1 MAINASTNLI
11 AVQTT
16 NAIKLIDPKTSSIL
30 QTIESDIKTICFSNQ
45 SILIF
50 SSKNMLSCFDYQ
62 GLELWKQH
70 IGGESS
76 IVFAFEYH
84 SIYGIIYANKD
95 FRIYTQIQEL
105 KSTLDFVA
113 KEINKVYH
121 YQQYLLVV
129 DDLQNNVN
137 LFLLDDIVLLKTKP
151 FKVFT
156 GNNSAIN
163 DFVFKNVLATIS
175 KDKELIIFDVA
186 TTQIIFQTQLD
197 SEPLALDIDLDY
209 AYVGCV
215 NKNIYQIKYNQQSIN
230 YTIQPTTQINKRK
243 LLIGHLSEIKSV
255 KLFFEDG
262 HNFITSNSDDG
273 QIFIWQVDGNQTT
286 LSRKIVTLQ
295 AQKVYVV
302 KRPQEHQLQSE
313 EQILFKSKRLLQ
325 TKPLKKA
332 KYTSNQLMICKKRIQ
347 KFKLAFNFTTQQPQ
361 NVIDPQIN
369 QIIEENQKLK
379 QIIHQL
385 L

>member
-11 AVQTT
+11 AVQTS

-30 QTIESDIKTICFSNQ
+30 QTIESDIKTVCFSMQ

-50 SSKNMLSCFDYQ
+50 SSKNVLSCFDYQ
-62 GLELWKQH
+62 GQELWKQH
-70 IGGESS
+70 IGGEST

-84 SIYGIIYANKD
+84 SIYGIIYTNKD
-95 FRIYTQIQEL
+95 FRIYTQIQEF

-113 KEINKVYH
+113 KEITKVQQS
-121 YQQYLLVV
+121 QQYLLVV
-129 DDLQNNVN
+129 DDIQNNVN
-137 LFLLDDIVLLKTKP
+137 MFLLDDIILLKTKP

-156 GNNSAIN
+156 GNTLQIN
-163 DFVFKNVLATIS
+163 DFVLKNVLATIS
-175 KDKELIIFDVA
+175 KDKELIIFDIS

-197 SEPLALDIDLDY
+197 SEPLTIDIDLDY

-255 KLFFEDG
+255 KLFFENG
-262 HNFITSNSDDG
+262 HNFITSNSEDG
-273 QIFIWQVDGNQTT
+273 QIYIWQIDGNSTT
-286 LSRKIVTLQ
+286 LSRKILTLQ
-295 AQKVYVV
+295 AQKLYIL
-302 KRPQEHQLQSE
+302 KRPQEYQLQSE

-325 TKPLKKA
+325 TKPLKKS
-332 KYTSNQLMICKKRIQ
+332 KYTSNQFMICKKRIQ
-347 KFKLAFNFTTQQPQ
+347 KFKLSFNFTTQSTQ